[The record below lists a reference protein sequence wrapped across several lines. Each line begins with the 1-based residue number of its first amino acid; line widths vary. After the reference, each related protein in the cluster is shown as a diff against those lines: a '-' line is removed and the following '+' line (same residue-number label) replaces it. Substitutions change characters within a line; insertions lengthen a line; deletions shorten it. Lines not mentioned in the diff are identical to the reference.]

1 MPEPDAMTLILLA
14 EVEAEADRID
24 WTFQRAN
31 GSPIVFLSRHHSHHE
46 IDPHCWAADLCL
58 VTSLHD
64 GANLVGREFVD
75 SRHDEKGSLI
85 LSRFTD
91 ACRELRDA
99 LMVNPYDI
107 EQLAEAIRFA
117 LEMDFDED
125 TARMQR
131 MRRVVRGNNT
141 YRWAANLILELS
153 EIRLEGPE
161 PVKHIEA

>member
-1 MPEPDAMTLILLA
+1 MNWPL
-14 EVEAEADRID
+14 
-24 WTFQRAN
+24 QRAN
-31 GSPIVFLSRHHSHHE
+31 WSPNVFLRRHHSHHE
-46 IDPHCWAADLCL
+46 IDPHCRAADLCL

-64 GANLVGREFVD
+64 GANLVGKEFVA
-75 SRHDEKGSLI
+75 SRHDEKGALI
-85 LSRFTD
+85 LSRFTG
-91 ACRELRDA
+91 ACWELRDA

-107 EQLAEAIRFA
+107 EQLPEAIRFG
-117 LEMDFDED
+117 LEMDSDED

-153 EIRLEGPE
+153 EVRFERPE